1 MRTTHIH
8 TLARMRGIRSYRQS
22 AHPHKS
28 TNPWSLVIAGVPVR
42 VAVRVRLAVCEC
54 VGWLVPDDV
63 CVGEGVLVRVTVD
76 VLVGLRVEVALP
88 VGV

>member
-1 MRTTHIH
+1 M
-8 TLARMRGIRSYRQS
+8 
-22 AHPHKS
+22 
-28 TNPWSLVIAGVPVR
+28 PVR